1 MREIGR
7 YQIHEKVGAG
17 GMAEVYRA
25 VDTQLERDVAIK
37 VMSVSFQSKDEFV
50 TRFEREARIVARL
63 EHPHIVRLYDYGIDE
78 SHEQPYLVMQ
88 LVSSGTLLDRL
99 ESITID
105 ETFLLVDQMC
115 SALEVA
121 HLSGIVHRDIKPSNI
136 LYDEHGN
143 AYLTD
148 FGIAR
153 HENSATELTG
163 NRFVGTPF
171 YMSPEQ
177 CRPKMKITPMSDQY
191 SLAVVIFHLLA
202 KAPMFE
208 GETLQIMYQHIHEP
222 PPLSKLIER
231 QVPIRV
237 IQALRIALDKNPD
250 NRYPSIREFRDA
262 LIHGGYKDGYPA
274 AGSADNSGGTA
285 SGTRRSSPSR
295 PSQAPRPSPQRYS
308 PLPRKQTPPPQS
320 KSKANSNLRSNSKA
334 KPPLEGSTL
343 IDQDATIPDLKPIS
357 GAQRHPQPV
366 RTERSSSRSRT
377 ARISPP
383 PSTQDRPSSSSTI
396 PTQPNAGP
404 NRTRAYLIGG
414 ALFLLIASVASF
426 FLFRGDNRTTV
437 VSSEPTGSAINVQLE
452 QTEPAVAAEREA
464 AEATPVPLPNG
475 IELFPE
481 ALETEF
487 NGEMLMLTSMEE
499 TLLVASEGPPFTVS
513 NPFGATGQL
522 AGSGLMGV
530 VYSKESNELIV
541 HCLEGSCEVKGDIAG
556 TESLRSGEKSRVGPS
571 GAPSPAEPAE
581 YDRFVVMSGMV
592 STPTT
597 TPAAAVEAVESEDTA
612 TPLPEPI
619 ERLMAGI
626 TFYPE
631 TTVADI
637 GADGQTIT
645 LGFEDTV
652 MIVSSETVS
661 ATVRNQRSARAE
673 LLSPGTL
680 GVVYQQAS
688 GRYEVYCL
696 DGQCNVKGDIE
707 GELPLKTGEAALV
720 GASGV
725 PTPLEVSVDR
735 YDIFADFYD
744 VSQFIVATATPTA
757 TTTSTP
763 TNPPPPPTATPVR
776 PAATSVP
783 VQAPTAVPVVPTQVN
798 PLDPDGDGV
807 LHDPSNNLYDLC
819 QDAPGN
825 PGTCGCPADRIPAQ
839 CGGGGSPPGDGPTA
853 TPGALP

>member
-1 MREIGR
+1 
-7 YQIHEKVGAG
+7 
-17 GMAEVYRA
+17 MAEVYRA

-37 VMSVSFQSKDEFV
+37 VMSVSFQSKDEFA
-50 TRFEREARIVARL
+50 TRFKREARIVARL

-78 SHEQPYLVMQ
+78 AQQQPYLVMQ
-88 LVSSGTLLDRL
+88 LVSGGTLLDRL
-99 ESITID
+99 ESITLD
-105 ETFLLVDQMC
+105 ETFLLVDQIC

-121 HLSGIVHRDIKPSNI
+121 HHSGIVHRDIKPSNI

-202 KAPMFE
+202 KVPMFE

-222 PPLSKLIER
+222 PPLSKLIAR

-262 LIHGGYKDGYPA
+262 LIYGGYKDGDPA
-274 AGSADNSGGTA
+274 AGSASNGGGTA
-285 SGTRRSSPSR
+285 SGIRRPSPSR
-295 PSQAPRPSPQRYS
+295 PSPLPRPSSQRYS
-308 PLPRKQTPPPQS
+308 PPPRKQTPPPDP
-320 KSKANSNLRSNSKA
+320 KSKPRS
-334 KPPLEGSTL
+334 KPQPDGSTFV
-343 IDQDATIPDLKPIS
+343 DQDATLSDLEPIS
-357 GAQRHPQPV
+357 DAQRHPQPV
-366 RTERSSSRSRT
+366 RTDRPSPRSRT
-377 ARISPP
+377 ARVSPT
-383 PSTQDRPSSSSTI
+383 PSMQDTTLPSQSSST
-396 PTQPNAGP
+396 ALGKEKGGP
-404 NRTRAYLIGG
+404 RNRNRLYLFGG
-414 ALFLLIASVASF
+414 AMLLLIASVASF
-426 FLFRGDNRTTV
+426 FIFSDREPAAGNP
-437 VSSEPTGSAINVQLE
+437 VSASTEAAIGVQSE
-452 QTEPAVAAEREA
+452 QTEPAAAVEREA
-464 AEATPVPLPNG
+464 TEETPVSLPSG
-475 IELFPE
+475 IELFPAE
-481 ALETEF
+481 LENRF
-487 NGEMLMLTSMEE
+487 DGELLMLNSMEE
-499 TLLVASEGPPFTVS
+499 TLLVASAGPAFTVS

-522 AGSGLMGV
+522 SGSGLMGI
-530 VYSKESNELIV
+530 VYSKEANELIV

-556 TESLRSGEKSRVGPS
+556 TETLESGEKSRVGPS
-571 GAPSPAEPAE
+571 GAPSSAEPAE
-581 YDRFVVMSGMV
+581 YDRFVVMSDMV
-592 STPTT
+592 ATPTT
-597 TPAAAVEAVESEDTA
+597 TPEAVVEAGAVPIEETA
-612 TPLPEPI
+612 TPQPEPI
-619 ERLMAGI
+619 ERLMDGI
-626 TFYPE
+626 TLYPE

-680 GVVYQQAS
+680 GVVYQQTS

-696 DGQCNVKGDIE
+696 SGACNVKGDIE
-707 GELPLKTGEAALV
+707 GELPLKAGEAALV

-725 PTPLEVSVDR
+725 PALMEVTVDR
-735 YDIFADFYD
+735 YDIFAAFYD
-744 VSQFIVATATPTA
+744 VSQFIVATPTPTSTV
-757 TTTSTP
+757 TTPPTETPPLP
-763 TNPPPPPTATPVR
+763 TNTPVR
-776 PAATSVP
+776 PAATSAP

-839 CGGGGSPPGDGPTA
+839 CGGGGGGNPGNPTA
-853 TPGALP
+853 TPGPLP